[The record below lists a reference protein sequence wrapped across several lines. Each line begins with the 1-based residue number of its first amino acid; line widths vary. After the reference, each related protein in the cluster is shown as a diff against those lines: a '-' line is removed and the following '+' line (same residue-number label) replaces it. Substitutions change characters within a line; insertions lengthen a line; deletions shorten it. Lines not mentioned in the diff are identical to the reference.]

1 MIILSIICQT
11 TSSAALGLPQ
21 THHWVFHCTNFCQ
34 ILPHFTLSLAPTPPS
49 LWKALMGVSATLR
62 TTLVTLTKFPRQ
74 KCWSVL
80 TVASRMEESAAPPS
94 EAGPHCRL
102 CRPAAGLAVPTLIY
116 CQALPSHPPFLTH
129 INPSY
134 SICPPPRSV
143 TYFNWSKHFLTCTLP
158 TAAVPQHCSKDQT
171 NLRQVKMLKF

>member
-1 MIILSIICQT
+1 MPDYLLSSPRT
-11 TSSAALGLPQ
+11 TSDPP
-21 THHWVFHCTNFCQ
+21 VFHCTNFFQ
-34 ILPHFTLSLAPTPPS
+34 ILLHFTLFTCSPPTPRGPAS

-62 TTLVTLTKFPRQ
+62 TTLVALTKFPRQ
-74 KCWSVL
+74 KCCSVL
-80 TVASRMEESAAPPS
+80 TVASRMAESAAPPS

-134 SICPPPRSV
+134 SICPP
-143 TYFNWSKHFLTCTLP
+143 
-158 TAAVPQHCSKDQT
+158 
-171 NLRQVKMLKF
+171 LRCYLL